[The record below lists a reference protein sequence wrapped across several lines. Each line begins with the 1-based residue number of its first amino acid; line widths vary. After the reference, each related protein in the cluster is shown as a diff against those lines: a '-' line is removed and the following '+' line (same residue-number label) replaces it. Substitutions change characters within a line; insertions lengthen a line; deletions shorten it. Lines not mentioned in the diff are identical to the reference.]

1 MEHQVYEG
9 SQSNGVYDDALSDY
23 LDLLIRTSD
32 V

>member
-1 MEHQVYEG
+1 MEHQVCEG

-23 LDLLIRTSD
+23 LDLLIGTSD